1 MHSWPHAPSKSVTEP
16 GTYFVT
22 AATYRKEHRFRSQ
35 EKLQLLQKVIFE
47 TCVEFEFQLQAWAIF
62 PNHYHIIGFNPVDF
76 GVKKLTEK
84 IHGISARELNRLDK
98 EVGRRVWYNMRDTRL
113 TFEKSYL
120 ARLNYVHNNPTKHGL
135 GSSLNYPFCSA
146 HWFETQGDRSFV
158 ETVKS
163 FKIDQLGIED
173 DF

>member
-1 MHSWPHAPSKSVTEP
+1 MDSWPHAPSKLVTAP

-22 AATYRKEHRFRSQ
+22 SSTLQKVHLFDSA
-35 EKLQLLQKVIFE
+35 EKLRMLQSVIFE
-47 TCVEFEFQLQAWAIF
+47 TCEEFKVELQAWAIF
-62 PNHYHIIGFNPVDF
+62 SNHYHLVGFAPQEK
-76 GVKKLTEK
+76 GVQKLNHK
-84 IHGISARELNRLDK
+84 IHGVSARNLNILDDS
-98 EVGRRVWYNMRDTRL
+98 EGRKVWFQMRDTRL

-120 ARLNYVHNNPTKHGL
+120 ARLNYVHNNPSKHGF
-135 GSSLNYPFCSA
+135 GSPLIYPFCSA

-163 FKIDQLGIED
+163 FKFDQLDIDD